1 MQPSLD
7 LDHMTDAERLIAAI
21 ESYRSALFELAG
33 VDPISEEKIAQA
45 ERLAKLNQTEF
56 LH

>member
-1 MQPSLD
+1 MQPPLD

-21 ESYRSALFELAG
+21 ESYRSALFELAS
-33 VDPISEEKIAQA
+33 VDPISLAQA
-45 ERLAKLNQTEF
+45 ERLAKLNHTPY